1 MCRLKCIL
9 FLLFSAA
16 AFAQPAKVD
25 SVYALFRKNLA
36 QGDTAAWKELRLLE
50 KMGERNQAALVYH
63 HLGRA
68 DAFIKE
74 RVREQAF
81 GACMDARDA
90 AESTDTDSLLFR
102 VNYKI
107 GEVYMDFNDL
117 PRALTHFNQA
127 LALINSVKRLN
138 DRVLLYRDIALVYTY
153 LQKNETAVEY
163 FKKIIPL
170 ATALGNQR
178 FLGSVYNNL
187 GLCYIQLRDS
197 ALAREYLEKSLG
209 IRQQIGD
216 KHGVAQS
223 HNNLGTLY
231 YEWQNYG
238 VALHYYKLGLELR
251 LAADVPKSGIVES
264 KINIGKTYYK
274 LGKQAQ
280 ARASLEA
287 AREEAIQMAHI
298 ELERRANEELIGIYS
313 RSGDF
318 KKAFELQARFYVIR
332 DSLYGLDKKE
342 EIGRLTFEHKIREDS
357 LRHAETR
364 LQQIAVHDEK
374 EKRSAFV
381 RNFLVAGFL
390 LVLSAAFLLLK
401 QLRRIKEANQI
412 IKKQRD
418 QIEAKQK
425 EVLDSIYY
433 ARRIQQ
439 SLFASETYINR
450 HMHRLM
456 KKSMERKG

>member
-1 MCRLKCIL
+1 MRRPTCIL
-9 FLLFSAA
+9 FLLFSTAL
-16 AFAQPAKVD
+16 FAQAGRVD
-25 SVYALFRKNLA
+25 SIYALFRKNLA
-36 QGDTAAWKELRLLE
+36 NGDTAAWKELRLLE
-50 KMGERNQAALVYH
+50 KTGEADKAALVYH

-74 RVREQAF
+74 REREQAF
-81 GACMDARDA
+81 GACMDARDV
-90 AESTDTDSLLFR
+90 AESANTDSLLFR
-102 VNYKI
+102 VHYKI

-117 PRALTHFNQA
+117 PRALTHFNHA
-127 LALINSVKRLN
+127 LALLNSVKRLN

-153 LQKNETAVEY
+153 LQKNQTAVEY

-187 GLCYIQLRDS
+187 GLCYIELRDS
-197 ALAREYLEKSLG
+197 ALAREYLEKSLRH
-209 IRQQIGD
+209 RQEIGD

-231 YEWQNYG
+231 YEWGNYTA
-238 VALHYYKLGLELR
+238 ALHYYTLGLELR
-251 LAADVPKSGIVES
+251 RAADVPKSGIVES
-264 KINIGKTYYK
+264 KINIGRAYRK
-274 LGKQAQ
+274 LGKAAQ

-298 ELERRANEELIGIYS
+298 ELERRANGELIAIYS
-313 RSGDF
+313 REGDY
-318 KKAFELQARFYVIR
+318 KKAFELQGRFYVIR

-357 LRHAETR
+357 LMHAEAR
-364 LQQIAVHDEK
+364 LQQIAVHEEK

-381 RNFLVAGFL
+381 KNFFVAGFL
-390 LVLSAAFLLLK
+390 LVLGAAFLLFK
-401 QLRRIKEANQI
+401 QVKRIKEANQI

-418 QIEAKQK
+418 QIEARQK

-450 HMHRLM
+450 HMQRLM
-456 KKSMERKG
+456 QKSMERKE